1 MNLNDKY
8 KIIGNAVPVNLTY
21 VMAESIL
28 EDLRNL
34 VQKFVH
40 QRQKNSSFYTA
51 ERAWNT
57 LTDSEKA
64 KYKMSALAGV
74 NTI

>member
-40 QRQKNSSFYTA
+40 QR
-51 ERAWNT
+51 
-57 LTDSEKA
+57 
-64 KYKMSALAGV
+64 
-74 NTI
+74 